1 MAEKL
6 EVIQIDRSGKNHCWK
21 MLDENGEY
29 KTRLCNVAVGMS
41 PHQILVDV
49 LNDDK
54 ELLEVLEAR
63 TKEKQTTN

>member
-1 MAEKL
+1 
-6 EVIQIDRSGKNHCWK
+6 